1 MSRKKTL
8 PSIAKP
14 FAHVHRTLATLGFTQ
29 SSAPVGVVY
38 ELSFRDPSSSRIYP
52 FRLYARTQDNGLT
65 RVDLNEAEFVGKGDV
80 PAAISGAAD
89 EILVDIADYLD
100 AGSAKTNTVSIDKAM
115 NGRMAS
121 NEAEVRR
128 LGRSMA
134 SMRTNTQVS
143 ASGMSPD
150 PLT

>member
-1 MSRKKTL
+1 MSRRKTL

-29 SSAPVGVVY
+29 SSAPTGVVY

-65 RVDLNEAEFVGKGDV
+65 HINLNEASFAGKGEI
-80 PAAISGAAD
+80 PAAIAGAAD
-89 EILVDIADYLD
+89 EILVDIADYMD
-100 AGSAKTNTVSIDKAM
+100 TGSFQTSSQPAQSPM

-121 NEAEVRR
+121 NEAEVKR

-134 SMRTNTQVS
+134 NMRTSAQVRE
-143 ASGMSPD
+143 SGMSPD
-150 PLT
+150 PLQ